1 VLIRADAPAVQ
12 APRSWADV
20 YALRIAF
27 DRAIGLPEPDV
38 ERDLI
43 VAAPIRTVGPIT
55 AIATTSAGTGGPRS

>member
-1 VLIRADAPAVQ
+1 M
-12 APRSWADV
+12 

-27 DRAIGLPEPDV
+27 DRALGLPEPDV

-55 AIATTSAGTGGPRS
+55 ALAANGAGMGGTRS